1 MSKLSLDIE
10 TLSPMAMDLFPG
22 VEVTVGHTSGAR
34 IA

>member
-10 TLSPMAMDLFPG
+10 TLSPMDLFPG